1 MPTSTLSY
9 LGNLRLELIH
19 TQSGSK
25 VITDAPVDNHGK
37 GEAFSPTDL
46 VATGFGA
53 CILTTIGIA
62 GQTHGFSIDGA
73 TASVVKHMGT
83 NPRRIVQVDVQIVLP
98 HNQYSDKE
106 KKIIELCAKECAVAG
121 SLHPDLVKNVS
132 FQYGE

>member
-1 MPTSTLSY
+1 MPTSTISY
-9 LGNLRLELIH
+9 LGNLRLELTH

-25 VITDAPVDNHGK
+25 VLTDAPVDNHGK

-62 GQTHGFSIDGA
+62 AQTHGFVIDGA
-73 TASVVKHMGT
+73 SAEVVKHMGSG
-83 NPRRIVQVDVQIVLP
+83 PRRIVQIDVQIVLP

-106 KKIIELCAKECAVAG
+106 KHIIELCAKECAVAG
-121 SLHPDLVKNVS
+121 SLHPDLIRNVS
-132 FQYGE
+132 FQYGK